1 MDTRHLTDGE
11 LCALAIPAHGS
22 PEALPRH
29 LSDCLACTR
38 ALSEWKEALSSVAD
52 DAGPSDSRTERDW
65 DLTAKQTLE
74 RIRRS
79 PRIDRRI
86 ASMRW
91 AVGIA
96 AALLLAVLA
105 LPLRPGGSSRL
116 SPAAERDRDHEH
128 ERAEL
133 SGQDQADDA
142 LLRDVARMSRAEDEL
157 GDPMDSL
164 VPEPRTSS
172 NRDGTL

>member
-1 MDTRHLTDGE
+1 MDTHHLTDGE

-52 DAGPSDSRTERDW
+52 DSGSLDSRTERDW
-65 DLTAKQTLE
+65 ELAGRRTME

-105 LPLRPGGSSRL
+105 LPLRPGGASRL
-116 SPAAERDRDHEH
+116 PPAADHDRD
-128 ERAEL
+128 RAEL